1 MIRTYNYKDSRRA
14 GTAIGMRVRHW
25 HRVPFARTARR
36 AYGTHSLHLPAC
48 RCTDHRLSSNFAL
61 DSVLS
66 GQVEPVVGACI
77 AMDQQQQLE
86 EMQAK

>member
-1 MIRTYNYKDSRRA
+1 
-14 GTAIGMRVRHW
+14 MRVRHW

-36 AYGTHSLHLPAC
+36 AYGTHSLHLPAS

-77 AMDQQQQLE
+77 AIDQQQQLE